1 MAEYI
6 ISPGSQLRDTEPAKD
21 TDAQLSICELFIDAA
36 QGEGAYAGCPSVF
49 LRLSGCSLKCSWCD
63 TADIWNK
70 VTRVPID
77 RLAEIF
83 RQSDIVR
90 RLDEGHHLVVTGGSP
105 LLQQDAL
112 TEFLEIL
119 AGICKH
125 TPFIE
130 IENECIIPVK
140 ESNSLLWSLVS
151 CWNNSPKLSHSGI
164 PKDRRYRPEAIRQM
178 RHANEAWFKFVV
190 NGEEDWQEIR
200 EDFIDTG
207 LASPSSIILMPQGQT
222 RKELTPE
229 RKEAILDMAV
239 RHSVRYGG
247 RLHIDIYD
255 TRKGV

>member
-6 ISPGSQLRDTEPAKD
+6 ISPGSSIGAGEYP
-21 TDAQLSICELFIDAA
+21 TDAGTQLSICELFIDAA

-63 TADIWNK
+63 TAEIWNR
-70 VTRVPID
+70 VTRISIC
-77 RLAEIF
+77 RLEEIF
-83 RQSDIVR
+83 REKDIIR

-119 AGICKH
+119 AGICMRK
-125 TPFIE
+125 PFIE
-130 IENECIIPVK
+130 IENECTIPVK
-140 ESNSLLWSLVS
+140 ERNSLLWSLVS
-151 CWNNSPKLSHSGI
+151 CWNNSPKLGHSGI
-164 PKDRRYRPEAIRQM
+164 PKDRRYRPEAVRQM
-178 RHANEAWFKFVV
+178 SQAREAWFKFVV

-207 LASPSSIILMPQGQT
+207 LAGTSRIILMPKGQT

-239 RHSVRYGG
+239 RHNVRYGG
-247 RLHIDIYD
+247 RLQIDIYD
-255 TRKGV
+255 NRKGV